1 MKGTDRFLIVIV
13 GGVVLLVG
21 VVIAVALLR
30 SGEVSYQPEDT
41 PEGVAHNYLLALR
54 WDDNERAYGYLSPA
68 LPGYPATAQEFT
80 SDIVDHSWSFSLN
93 DDDSLAVEAVKV
105 TGDRANVSI
114 RRTRY
119 YSGGVFDS
127 GQYSSSFEITLLR
140 EGDEWLVAE
149 ADRYWWK
156 CWSHPTGSGCP

>member
-1 MKGTDRFLIVIV
+1 MKGTDRLLIVIV

-30 SGEVSYQPEDT
+30 SGEVSYQPDDA
-41 PEGVAHNYLLALR
+41 PEGVAHNYLLALQ

-80 SDIVDHSWSFSLN
+80 NDIEDHSWSFSLN

-114 RRTRY
+114 RRTRF

-127 GQYSSSFEITLLR
+127 GQYSSSFEMTLLR
-140 EGDEWLVAE
+140 EGDEWHVAE